1 MRKAV
6 VGVAAMTMFM
16 LTSGCGQDSQEP
28 PPALSV
34 MAAVTTGSTVVADAI
49 VVPGHHAKL
58 SLPTGGIVAEILVD
72 EGDQVEE
79 GHVLL
84 RLDADEQSASLEQ
97 AEAALAEAKA
107 GFSRLE
113 AAQAKKRQDEDEARP
128 VDAANTRTRVRD
140 AREQLKHVSGA
151 NQAGGVVLSP
161 EGAALE
167 AERAVE
173 LAEAR
178 EGLTEARE
186 ALLDA
191 MGVSE
196 TSAIPE
202 TPESAA
208 NLAARQKALADARI
222 KLLDARGAL
231 ADAEDLNEVLQ
242 DGQDRVDTA
251 RKNLANAT
259 RDLVVATLAREDKVD
274 AAQERFDDEEQQ
286 HRNVYKKWLGVV
298 MTDEETGKDP
308 DTLFEAWEVDL
319 ESVFDAR
326 NLVYSGGVA
335 PDVPSTRWNELTI
348 YAWLR
353 FHPNFASISVT
364 CEETDVLTPLE
375 ICIEREMRN
384 AWDEFEEARINLE
397 TVLRDTETAIAK
409 ADNAVVKFEEELED
423 TEEDLEELRAERATI
438 DIALAKAEL
447 AAAEAAL
454 EDLEEFADPV
464 DVAVAEAELAEAQA
478 AFDDLLDW
486 PDPLEVAL
494 AQEELTRETIE
505 LRRLG
510 RGRDP
515 LDVELDS
522 AELEA
527 ASAEVASA
535 EAGVALARAAI
546 GDRELRAP
554 FAGTVVS
561 IDAEV
566 GEQVSPQAVVLRLA
580 DVSTWRIETD
590 DLDELS
596 VVNLQ
601 EGDKVKVTFDSL
613 PNVEIPGTVVR
624 ISQFGEKKQGAIT
637 YTAEID
643 LDQQDSRLRWNMTA
657 SIKKSG

>member
-1 MRKAV
+1 MRKALA
-6 VGVAAMTMFM
+6 GVAAMTMFM

-28 PPALSV
+28 EAASSV
-34 MAAVTTGSTVVADAI
+34 IAAVTTGNTVVADAV
-49 VVPGHHAKL
+49 VVPRHHAKL

-72 EGDQVEE
+72 EGNPVEE
-79 GHVLL
+79 GRVLL
-84 RLDADEQSASLEQ
+84 RLDADEQTAALGQ
-97 AEAALAEAKA
+97 AEAALAEAQA
-107 GFSRLE
+107 GLARLE
-113 AAQAKKRQDEDEARP
+113 AAQAKKQQDEDEARP
-128 VDAANTRTRVRD
+128 VDTGNTRIRVRD
-140 AREQLKHVSGA
+140 AREQLKHLSGA
-151 NQAGGVVLSP
+151 NQAEGAVLTP

-167 AERAVE
+167 AEHAVE

-178 EGLTEARE
+178 EELKDAEE
-186 ALLDA
+186 ALLDS
-191 MGVSE
+191 MGRSE
-196 TSAIPE
+196 TSALPK
-202 TPESAA
+202 TPESAS

-222 KLLDARGAL
+222 KLLDARDAL
-231 ADAEDLNEVLQ
+231 EDAEDLDEVLQ
-242 DGQDRVDTA
+242 DGQDTVDTA

-259 RDLVVATLAREDKVD
+259 RDLVVATLGKEDKVD
-274 AAQERFDDEEQQ
+274 AAQDRFGDEEEQ

-298 MTDEETGKDP
+298 MTDEETAQDP
-308 DTLFEAWEVDL
+308 DTLFEAWGVDL

-335 PDVPSTRWNELTI
+335 PDVPSTRWNELTL

-353 FHPNFASISVT
+353 LHPSFGSISVT
-364 CEETDVLTPLE
+364 CKETDVLTPQE
-375 ICIEREMRN
+375 ICIEREIRD

-397 TVLRDTETAIAK
+397 TVLRETQTAIAK

-423 TEEDLEELRAERATI
+423 AEEDLEELRAERASLA
-438 DIALAKAEL
+438 IALAKAEL
-447 AAAEAAL
+447 AAAEAAV
-454 EDLEEFADPV
+454 EDLAEFADPV
-464 DVAVAEAELAEAQA
+464 DVAVAKAELAEAQA

-486 PDPLEVAL
+486 PDPLDVAL

-505 LRRLG
+505 LRRLE

-515 LDVELDS
+515 LDVELDR

-527 ASAEVASA
+527 AQAEVRSAAAGVASA
-535 EAGVALARAAI
+535 RAAL
-546 GDRELRAP
+546 GDRELRAL

-561 IDAEV
+561 IDVEV
-566 GEQVSPQAVVLRLA
+566 GEQVSPQAVVVRLA
-580 DVSTWRIETD
+580 DVSAWRIETD

-601 EGDKVKVTFDSL
+601 ESDKVKVTFDSL

-657 SIKKSG
+657 SIKKDG